1 MVKASQ
7 IITLVGLHVEQVIL
21 RIKTYRLGRNELP
34 LTLHGSIN
42 EIWTVICLLTNLA
55 TPLINTSDK
64 TETYRNLP
72 FFLCVT
78 VTCIFGTFE
87 HNAM

>member
-1 MVKASQ
+1 MVKVSQ
-7 IITLVGLHVEQVIL
+7 IIALVGLHVEQVIL
-21 RIKTYRLGRNELP
+21 RIKTYRLSRNEIP

-42 EIWTVICLLTNLA
+42 QIWTVICLLTNLT
-55 TPLINTSDK
+55 TPLINTSG
-64 TETYRNLP
+64 NLP